1 MYEQKIIKQLE
12 ERYQVKSQ
20 KLGLFYFT
28 RQTYLGDY
36 PDAIIGDDAIV
47 DVKSPYAMEDL
58 PISTGSKIKMLE
70 FDNNE
75 NICLKKSTKWE
86 HTVYSDQFK
95 GNCSCQTENSA
106 ILLFSLELQIKNRNG

>member
-1 MYEQKIIKQLE
+1 MASKFVEVSKIAPRRQISKLCQSIACPKALNNPAVHHVKMYEQKIIKQLE
-12 ERYQVKSQ
+12 ERYQIKSQ

-58 PISTGSKIKMLE
+58 PISTGSKIK
-70 FDNNE
+70 N
-75 NICLKKSTKWE
+75 
-86 HTVYSDQFK
+86 V
-95 GNCSCQTENSA
+95 
-106 ILLFSLELQIKNRNG
+106 RV